1 MSAHLVGGIE
11 GGASNT
17 HVVIMDSQGKIIGSA
32 RGPGTNQ
39 FQLGI
44 EACSK
49 RIASLT
55 DLAKKDAGIP
65 KETRLEALGLGLSGC
80 ETESSKKE
88 LHDRLTSDYPQLA
101 EQIVIGSD
109 TDGSVAATSNKGGV
123 VCIAGTGSNTLLINP
138 DGSRAQCG
146 GWGHLLGDEGAAF
159 GISHNA
165 IKYCFDDIDDF
176 QKAPYS
182 IDQVWGLVKDHFKV
196 TNQPEV
202 LPHFYNTFDKAF
214 IASLCKKLT
223 ELAKNGDS
231 LAKEIFKQAGTDLAK
246 AISAVHKKASKE
258 LIERDGGLHVLCVG
272 SVWLSWDLLKPGF
285 IGFIE
290 ENTPV
295 EKLSLMK
302 LKVDCG
308 VGAAY
313 MAADKLGLHIDRDY
327 SNNYDV
333 FFRYCR
339 RCR

>member
-1 MSAHLVGGIE
+1 
-11 GGASNT
+11 
-17 HVVIMDSQGKIIGSA
+17 MDPQGRIVGSA
-32 RGPGTNQ
+32 RGPGTNH

-55 DLAKKDAGIP
+55 DMAKKDAGIP
-65 KETRLEALGLGLSGC
+65 KETRLKALGLGLSGC
-80 ETESSKKE
+80 ETESSKRE
-88 LHDRLTSDYPQLA
+88 LHDQLNSEYPQLA

-138 DGSRAQCG
+138 DGSRVQCG
-146 GWGHLLGDEGAAF
+146 GWGNLLGDEGSAWS
-159 GISHNA
+159 ISHGA

-176 QKAPYS
+176 QKAPYP
-182 IDQVWGLVKDHFKV
+182 IERVWSLIKDHFKV
-196 TNQPEV
+196 TDQHG
-202 LPHFYNTFDKAF
+202 LLSHFYNTFDKAF
-214 IASLCKKLT
+214 IASLCKKLSD
-223 ELAKNGDS
+223 LAKSGDR
-231 LAKEIFKQAGTDLAK
+231 LAQEIFKQAGTDLAK

-258 LIERDGGLHVLCVG
+258 LTERDGGLLVLCVG
-272 SVWLSWDLLKPGF
+272 SVWLSWDLIKPGF
-285 IGFIE
+285 ISFIE
-290 ENTPV
+290 DNTSV
-295 EKLSLMK
+295 EKLSLTK

-313 MAADKLGLHIDRDY
+313 MAADKLGLDIDREY

-339 RCR
+339 NDS